1 MVLQPAIGFKELSH
15 KLSQKRRSSVWNIRK
30 ARLSTPLLVSR
41 PQVEW
46 TLQKS
51 YRFNNYFLLQKLPL
65 RRFLLII
72 SNAWQGLSSNTKH
85 FIFGALQKAKEK
97 RGVPHFGPFKSKVVV
112 ITKVDKDFS
121 FFFIGLLKIPSCF
134 IKHLLGPWSGS
145 LITRYYYII
154 YQLLSKTSDGPKKN
168 SFVKLVQQLSE
179 EMIKSGPKGKNQL
192 FESICIAFHRCCCR
206 PSDKISE
213 RLISFRK

>member
-1 MVLQPAIGFKELSH
+1 MRGRVCHQTQHISFLAHCK
-15 KLSQKRRSSVWNIRK
+15 KQKK
-30 ARLSTPLLVSR
+30 
-41 PQVEW
+41 
-46 TLQKS
+46 
-51 YRFNNYFLLQKLPL
+51 
-65 RRFLLII
+65 
-72 SNAWQGLSSNTKH
+72 
-85 FIFGALQKAKEK
+85 K
-97 RGVPHFGPFKSKVVV
+97 RGVPHFGPFKSEVIV

-192 FESICIAFHRCCCR
+192 FEKYMHR
-206 PSDKISE
+206 ISP
-213 RLISFRK
+213 LLLSSVWQNLWTSH

>member
-1 MVLQPAIGFKELSH
+1 MCRFANSTEMEYRDLIPISNQIGNGCKYLFCYMVLQPAIGFKELSH

-51 YRFNNYFLLQKLPL
+51 YRFNNLYYFLLQKLPL

-72 SNAWQGLSSNTKH
+72 SNAWQGLSSNTTH

-97 RGVPHFGPFKSKVVV
+97 KGA
-112 ITKVDKDFS
+112 
-121 FFFIGLLKIPSCF
+121 C
-134 IKHLLGPWSGS
+134 
-145 LITRYYYII
+145 LI
-154 YQLLSKTSDGPKKN
+154 LALSSQ
-168 SFVKLVQQLSE
+168 KL
-179 EMIKSGPKGKNQL
+179 
-192 FESICIAFHRCCCR
+192 
-206 PSDKISE
+206 
-213 RLISFRK
+213 